1 MNENKKATSQ
11 AEYTMGEA
19 KYRVTRLFGGKKVD
33 NILLEQLTINNSLN
47 TIEVA
52 KK

>member
-11 AEYTMGEA
+11 AEYTMDEA
-19 KYRVTRLFGGKKVD
+19 KYRVTRVFGDKNTDK
-33 NILLEQLTINNSLN
+33 ILLDKLTINNSLD
-47 TIEVA
+47 TIEVI